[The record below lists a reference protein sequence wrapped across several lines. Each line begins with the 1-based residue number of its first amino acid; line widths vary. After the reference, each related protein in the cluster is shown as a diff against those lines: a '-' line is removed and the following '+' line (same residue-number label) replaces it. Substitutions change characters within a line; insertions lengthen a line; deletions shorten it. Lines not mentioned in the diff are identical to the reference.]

1 MASPCDLPGVG
12 AVCGLPGAVVS
23 SVAGDAF
30 QAAVDQLAT
39 GLGKAL
45 TLAMTFW
52 TRVQV
57 PALSDSSGPVGDLR
71 GSTAYLTGAVAVAA
85 LLVAAVRLA
94 FTRSSEPAVDA
105 ARGLVTLVVATGVGV
120 PAVVALAAAG
130 DGFSTWILGRAG
142 GGALG
147 PRLAGLATSLG
158 PLGPGLVFIVAI
170 LGIFAA
176 LAQVALML
184 VRVGVLV
191 MLTGVLPLV
200 AAGSGTRTGR
210 ATLTRVLSW
219 LLAFVLY
226 KPAAAVVYA
235 SAFYLVGQGS
245 DPLSVLSGLAL
256 MVLSIVALPALL
268 RLLTPAVAAATSGGG
283 GGGAVAAGA
292 VVAATGARIVSQR
305 TPAGGGAGSAG
316 GSAGPSPVAG
326 TAAGPS
332 GAGPTGGPGT
342 KGGGPAGA
350 AAAGSAGSPAAAG
363 AGAGSTGAGGA
374 GAVLAVAGAAK
385 TAAKGAADATTE
397 LGGGS

>member
-94 FTRSSEPAVDA
+94 FTRNSEPAVDA

-142 GGALG
+142 DGALG

-226 KPAAAVVYA
+226 KPAAAIVYA

-305 TPAGGGAGSAG
+305 TPAGGGAGSGAGSAAG
-316 GSAGPSPVAG
+316 GGAGGGGPGSS
-326 TAAGPS
+326 AGPS

-342 KGGGPAGA
+342 K
-350 AAAGSAGSPAAAG
+350 SGSPASAAG
-363 AGAGSTGAGGA
+363 AGSGAGSA
-374 GAVLAVAGAAK
+374 GAVLAVAGAAM

-397 LGGGS
+397 LGGRS

>member
-1 MASPCDLPGVG
+1 VALCDVPIARQVCSIPGS
-12 AVCGLPGAVVS
+12 VVS

-30 QAAVDQLAT
+30 SAAVDQLAQ

-142 GGALG
+142 DGALG

-184 VRVGVLV
+184 VRIGVLV

-226 KPAAAVVYA
+226 KPAAAIVYA
-235 SAFYLVGQGS
+235 SAFYS
-245 DPLSVLSGLAL
+245 SARAA
-256 MVLSIVALPALL
+256 IHCRCCPAW
-268 RLLTPAVAAATSGGG
+268 R
-283 GGGAVAAGA
+283 
-292 VVAATGARIVSQR
+292 
-305 TPAGGGAGSAG
+305 
-316 GSAGPSPVAG
+316 
-326 TAAGPS
+326 
-332 GAGPTGGPGT
+332 
-342 KGGGPAGA
+342 
-350 AAAGSAGSPAAAG
+350 
-363 AGAGSTGAGGA
+363 
-374 GAVLAVAGAAK
+374 
-385 TAAKGAADATTE
+385 
-397 LGGGS
+397 

>member
-1 MASPCDLPGVG
+1 VALCDVPIARQVCSIPGS
-12 AVCGLPGAVVS
+12 VVS

-30 QAAVDQLAT
+30 SAAVDQLAQ

-142 GGALG
+142 DGALG

-200 AAGSGTRTGR
+200 AAGSGTRAGR

-305 TPAGGGAGSAG
+305 TPAGGGAGSGAG
-316 GSAGPSPVAG
+316 GGAGGGGPGPS
-326 TAAGPS
+326 AGPS

-342 KGGGPAGA
+342 K
-350 AAAGSAGSPAAAG
+350 SGSPASAAG
-363 AGAGSTGAGGA
+363 AGSGAGSA
-374 GAVLAVAGAAK
+374 GAVLAVAGAAM
-385 TAAKGAADATTE
+385 TAAKGAADATTG

>member
-71 GSTAYLTGAVAVAA
+71 GSTAYLTGGVAVAA

-130 DGFSTWILGRAG
+130 DSFSSWILGRAG

-184 VRVGVLV
+184 VRIGVLV

-226 KPAAAVVYA
+226 KPAAAIVYA

-268 RLLTPAVAAATSGGG
+268 RLLTPALAAATSGGG

-305 TPAGGGAGSAG
+305 TPAGGGAGSGAGSAAG
-316 GSAGPSPVAG
+316 GGAGGGGPGSS
-326 TAAGPS
+326 AGPS

-342 KGGGPAGA
+342 KSGSPASA
-350 AAAGSAGSPAAAG
+350 AGDGSGAGSAG
-363 AGAGSTGAGGA
+363 AGSA

>member
-1 MASPCDLPGVG
+1 VQCEATAASVG
-12 AVCGLPGAVVS
+12 HVVVFVQENHTTDNCFRSMRAWGAN
-23 SVAGDAF
+23 
-30 QAAVDQLAT
+30 
-39 GLGKAL
+39 
-45 TLAMTFW
+45 
-52 TRVQV
+52 
-57 PALSDSSGPVGDLR
+57 
-71 GSTAYLTGAVAVAA
+71 VAA
-85 LLVAAVRLA
+85 DWPTQPNPPAKDQPHNRAAYAKWLHA
-94 FTRSSEPAVDA
+94 QQAGSATPATHTQFD
-105 ARGLVTLVVATGVGV
+105 TSQWGV

-305 TPAGGGAGSAG
+305 TPAGGGAGSAAGGGAGSG
-316 GSAGPSPVAG
+316 GSGPS
-326 TAAGPS
+326 AGPS

-342 KGGGPAGA
+342 KSGSPAGA
-350 AAAGSAGSPAAAG
+350 A
-363 AGAGSTGAGGA
+363 GAGSGAGSA
-374 GAVLAVAGAAK
+374 GAVLAVAGAAM
-385 TAAKGAADATTE
+385 TAAEGAADATTE

>member
-12 AVCGLPGAVVS
+12 SVCGLPGAVVS

-30 QAAVDQLAT
+30 QAAVDRLAT

-52 TRVQV
+52 TRVQL

-142 GGALG
+142 DGALG
-147 PRLAGLATSLG
+147 PRLAGLASSLG

-184 VRVGVLV
+184 VRIGVLV
-191 MLTGVLPLV
+191 ILTGVLPLL

-305 TPAGGGAGSAG
+305 TPAGSGTGSAG
-316 GSAGPSPVAG
+316 GSAAGGGAGSGGPGPS
-326 TAAGPS
+326 AGPS

-342 KGGGPAGA
+342 K
-350 AAAGSAGSPAAAG
+350 SGSPASAAG
-363 AGAGSTGAGGA
+363 AGSGSGSSAGSGAGSA

-385 TAAKGAADATTE
+385 AAAKGAADATTE

>member
-1 MASPCDLPGVG
+1 MALCDVPIARQVCSIPGS
-12 AVCGLPGAVVS
+12 VVS

-30 QAAVDQLAT
+30 SAAVDQLAQ

-142 GGALG
+142 DGALG

-200 AAGSGTRTGR
+200 AAGSGTRAGR

-305 TPAGGGAGSAG
+305 TPAGGGAGSGAG
-316 GSAGPSPVAG
+316 GGAGGGGPGPS
-326 TAAGPS
+326 AGPS

-342 KGGGPAGA
+342 K
-350 AAAGSAGSPAAAG
+350 SGSPASAAG
-363 AGAGSTGAGGA
+363 AGSGAGSA
-374 GAVLAVAGAAK
+374 GAVLAVAGAAM
-385 TAAKGAADATTE
+385 TAAKGAADATTG

>member
-12 AVCGLPGAVVS
+12 SVCGLPGAVVS

-30 QAAVDQLAT
+30 QAAVDQLAK

-105 ARGLVTLVVATGVGV
+105 ARGLVTLVVTTGVGV

-130 DGFSTWILGRAG
+130 DGFSTWILGRSG

-184 VRVGVLV
+184 VRIGVLV

-305 TPAGGGAGSAG
+305 TPAGGGAGNAAGSGAG
-316 GSAGPSPVAG
+316 GGAGSGGPGPS
-326 TAAGPS
+326 AGPS

-342 KGGGPAGA
+342 KSGRPV
-350 AAAGSAGSPAAAG
+350 SAAG
-363 AGAGSTGAGGA
+363 AGSGAGSTGAGSA
-374 GAVLAVAGAAK
+374 GAVLAVAGAAM

>member
-23 SVAGDAF
+23 SVAGDTF

-52 TRVQV
+52 TRVQM

-142 GGALG
+142 DGALG

-184 VRVGVLV
+184 VRIGVLV

-292 VVAATGARIVSQR
+292 VVAATGARVVSQR
-305 TPAGGGAGSAG
+305 TSAGGGAGSAG
-316 GSAGPSPVAG
+316 GSAGPGTVAG

-332 GAGPTGGPGT
+332 GAGPAGA

-350 AAAGSAGSPAAAG
+350 AAASSAGSPAAAG
-363 AGAGSTGAGGA
+363 AGAGSTGAGSA
-374 GAVLAVAGAAK
+374 GAVLAVSGAAM

>member
-305 TPAGGGAGSAG
+305 TPAGSGAGSAG
-316 GSAGPSPVAG
+316 GSGAGGG
-326 TAAGPS
+326 TGSGGPGSSAGPS

-342 KGGGPAGA
+342 K
-350 AAAGSAGSPAAAG
+350 SGSPASAAG
-363 AGAGSTGAGGA
+363 AGSGAGSA